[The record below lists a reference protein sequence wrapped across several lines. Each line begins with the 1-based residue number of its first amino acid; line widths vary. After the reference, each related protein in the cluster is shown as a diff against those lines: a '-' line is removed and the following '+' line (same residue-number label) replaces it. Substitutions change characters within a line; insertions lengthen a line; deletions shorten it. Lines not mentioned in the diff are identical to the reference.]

1 MDRNSDLYKV
11 GLALHGHKC
20 PAMPLGLRAGLAA
33 MEALG
38 VEHAPDGQLTALV
51 EMDRNHC
58 STCFADGVQV
68 ATGCTFGKGNI
79 RSLGYGKFALTLI
92 DNKTSRSVRV
102 IPTVKTMRRNQESEF
117 LGLRKKG
124 TPASQIDPALSEPL
138 TDAVLSD
145 PVDALFKV
153 GYSLRATCSGI
164 KPGTCAPERL
174 PGCGMGMRKSAGNVH
189 FPYLLTSP
197 IEVSLRRR
205 RTALCHEFPIPP
217 LLSCSRELT
226 KPVFHPPCDTPNA
239 NLPYQH

>member
-1 MDRNSDLYKV
+1 MDRNSELYKV

-117 LGLRKKG
+117 LGLRREG
-124 TPASQIDPALSEPL
+124 HAGLSNRSCPVRAADRRGAGRPSGRSVQGRADQTGSPAPMLPHAFDTIICAECGEM
-138 TDAVLSD
+138 AVERYARVKQGKIVCM
-145 PVDALFKV
+145 PCAEKV
-153 GYSLRATCSGI
+153 GG
-164 KPGTCAPERL
+164 
-174 PGCGMGMRKSAGNVH
+174 
-189 FPYLLTSP
+189 
-197 IEVSLRRR
+197 
-205 RTALCHEFPIPP
+205 
-217 LLSCSRELT
+217 
-226 KPVFHPPCDTPNA
+226 
-239 NLPYQH
+239 